1 MDFVTD
7 PRNTAELNKNR
18 EFGRKPGSENYD
30 RKRKQQTLN
39 ETNVL
44 KDDKSQMRKQ
54 EAVIKQTK
62 PSTSSFGP
70 GRPPKLS
77 SDHKA
82 TGDSKL
88 PQRVDPLGVQ
98 KKPPT
103 SQQDVSIQ

>member
-1 MDFVTD
+1 MNFVTD

-18 EFGRKPGSENYD
+18 GFGRKPGSENYD

-54 EAVIKQTK
+54 EAVTKQTK
-62 PSTSSFGP
+62 PSTSNFGP

-82 TGDSKL
+82 TVDSKL
-88 PQRVDPLGVQ
+88 PPQVDPLGVQ